1 MKMRKKVHP
10 ENRCSA
16 TVFRVCDAVFI
27 MKEIVTFC
35 MKGCFTI
42 QKNKKICSIIDLELE
57 DPNAADYAEIPF
69 ENRVTYPLSSKLT
82 VNLSKTENDTKS
94 PYAQVEVTL
103 MLNKTAEAYET
114 VQPLLANYEP
124 IIRSIVGE
132 EISKYTTENLNGNK
146 DFIQKTIRTRLS
158 TEFGT
163 SDLLIAVDLNWTYDS
178 K

>member
-1 MKMRKKVHP
+1 
-10 ENRCSA
+10 
-16 TVFRVCDAVFI
+16 
-27 MKEIVTFC
+27 
-35 MKGCFTI
+35 
-42 QKNKKICSIIDLELE
+42 
-57 DPNAADYAEIPF
+57 
-69 ENRVTYPLSSKLT
+69 
-82 VNLSKTENDTKS
+82 
-94 PYAQVEVTL
+94 

-114 VQPLLANYEP
+114 VQPLLTNYEP